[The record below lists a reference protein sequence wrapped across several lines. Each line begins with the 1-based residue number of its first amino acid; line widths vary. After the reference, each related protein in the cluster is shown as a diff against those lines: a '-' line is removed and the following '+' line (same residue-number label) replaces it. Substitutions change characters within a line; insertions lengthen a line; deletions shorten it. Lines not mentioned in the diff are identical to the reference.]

1 MPIPTHTLVGNLR
14 FTQSGTVWADYVVT
28 GISYGL
34 RPDKEKRA
42 VRNLHQALLRA
53 LGGESLL
60 LGLTSGVDPHQLVD
74 RMLEH
79 PLARDRRL
87 SLGLDGPRD

>member
-1 MPIPTHTLVGNLR
+1 VHVPVAIGSLAPGDRHDLD
-14 FTQSGTVWADYVVT
+14 A
-28 GISYGL
+28 
-34 RPDKEKRA
+34 RA
-42 VRNLHQALLRA
+42 HRWSV
-53 LGGESLL
+53 
-60 LGLTSGVDPHQLVD
+60 LVD